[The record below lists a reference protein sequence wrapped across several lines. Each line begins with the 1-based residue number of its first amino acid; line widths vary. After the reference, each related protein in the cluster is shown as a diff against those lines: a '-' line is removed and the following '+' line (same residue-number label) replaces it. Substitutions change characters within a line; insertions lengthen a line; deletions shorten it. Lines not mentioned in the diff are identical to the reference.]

1 MRRATRGAA
10 GRSDRR
16 GFGLVELLVALA
28 VFAVLVAVA
37 GGVLVQALKM
47 FRHNEVATELQ
58 GSLRRSAEVVAQDLR
73 SMAFGALADTPVE
86 TGPTSVALLLP
97 DGPAWPVY
105 PHDSGRNA
113 SFVNAANVQIGA
125 SAASAAALDVAGRE
139 VVMKNGQG
147 IAVVLPITNVSR
159 RGGATSRT
167 WNLVHPA
174 CANTIDYTDGTTILQ
189 RSAAVGYGVDPT
201 SGELSRYAANGVRE
215 PLAFAVDTLTLRY
228 LYVAPDGD
236 VETRDAPYEN
246 ADGAPLR
253 TVRVGGEERHLDAV
267 RVTLVGRAEGPFGT
281 IERTLTT
288 LAPLPE
294 PGPQT
299 AEAVVPCA

>member
-1 MRRATRGAA
+1 MRRARG
-10 GRSDRR
+10 

-28 VFAVLVAVA
+28 VFAVLAGVA

-47 FRHNEVATELQ
+47 WRHNEATTELQ
-58 GSLRRSAEVVAQDLR
+58 GTLRRTSEVVAQDLR
-73 SMAFGALADTPVE
+73 SLAFGTLADAPVE
-86 TGPTSVALLLP
+86 TGPASVAFLLP

-113 SFVNAANVQIGA
+113 SFVRAANVQIGA
-125 SAASAAALDVAGRE
+125 SVADADALNVAGRE

-147 IAVVLPITNVSR
+147 AAVVLPITNVAR

-174 CANTIDYTDGTTILQ
+174 CANTIDYTEGTTVLQ
-189 RSAAVGYGVDPT
+189 GTTSVGYAVDADT
-201 SGELSRYAANGVRE
+201 GELSRFRAGGARD
-215 PLAFAVDTLTLRY
+215 PMAFAVAGLTIRY
-228 LYVAPDGD
+228 LYAGPDGT
-236 VETRDAPYEN
+236 VYERDAPHET
-246 ADGAPLR
+246 ADGAPRR
-253 TVRVGGEERHLDAV
+253 TVTVGGETRHLDAL
-267 RVTLVGRAEGPFGT
+267 RLTLVGRADGPFGP

-299 AEAVVPCA
+299 AEAVTPCD